1 MEYFQ
6 TDLKK
11 LIETDVR
18 YLQPKQ
24 ILKMMHEALSSL
36 NFIHQCNVVHR
47 DIKPANIFVTN
58 DLQVKIGDFGIS
70 RSLPE

>member
-1 MEYFQ
+1 MEYFH
-6 TDLKK
+6 TGLKK

-24 ILKMMHEALSSL
+24 ILKIMRDALASL

-70 RSLPE
+70 RTLPE